1 MCGASQHL
9 NRLGLNHQWIAAQGL
24 GHEKNR
30 VDAPMMHE
38 ESGDFDME
46 TAIAS
51 VSLAK
56 YISFSQNVALRVV
69 SII

>member
-1 MCGASQHL
+1 
-9 NRLGLNHQWIAAQGL
+9 
-24 GHEKNR
+24 
-30 VDAPMMHE
+30 MMHG

-46 TAIAS
+46 TAIVS
-51 VSLAK
+51 ISLAK